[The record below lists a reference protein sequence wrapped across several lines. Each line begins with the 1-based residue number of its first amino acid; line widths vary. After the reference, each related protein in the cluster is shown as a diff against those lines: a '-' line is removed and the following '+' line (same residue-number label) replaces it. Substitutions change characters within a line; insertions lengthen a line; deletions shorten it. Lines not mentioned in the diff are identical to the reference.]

1 MMCALPCSSLP
12 CPDPPTPFTDVC
24 SAVLIVNN
32 YAGSGFTHVRHVHF
46 KVHNISSGED
56 SSTCVGLGE
65 GGGPDRAHDR
75 YVRFK
80 VHNVSSGEDSS
91 T

>member
-32 YAGSGFTHVRHVHF
+32 YAGSGFTHVRHVRF
-46 KVHNISSGED
+46 KVHNISNGED
-56 SSTCVGLGE
+56 SST
-65 GGGPDRAHDR
+65 
-75 YVRFK
+75 
-80 VHNVSSGEDSS
+80 
-91 T
+91 